1 MSKNYY
7 GINSLFQAPTGVN
20 NIQDEG
26 EVLMDTEANIDFING
41 INNGLSSIN
50 NLTNE
55 DIELIKEGKKIEVDE
70 ELAKDM
76 TEEEKEEIENKNFIE
91 NSEIPF
97 LTKVNEG
104 SFISAER
111 DIRIERNKR
120 RLKEP
125 VRIRDPKSRSAYDI
139 IGELYD
145 YKDKDLKGHKLD
157 LFCKYKDMIDF
168 LLQAIEY
175 MHIEKKIDCYLGISL
190 GILYLKDLIDREVM
204 DDDVYIELI
213 DDIKYYINKSLEFNN
228 IDTNEIEIP
237 DTIKVIKATT
247 GVREAKN
254 EGQLRINSL
263 IKPMKSIDEII
274 YKSAIIGMIQS
285 IHDAEELSASEVIN
299 LIEEIEYENMNSKR
313 GVFNTLSKILERVK
327 DDTIA
332 QRIGLMVGD
341 YVLRQPWL
349 TCEQRKQIM
358 SSIIPYIEN
367 GEIEK
372 SLKARGEN
380 WKDYLKG
387 YLIAIYHGSNPCI
400 LDDYVLLS
408 DNNVPLIN
416 AKDIKILDDMGKVF
430 KRICKAS
437 EIEIKDFEMF
447 K

>member
-1 MSKNYY
+1 MADLSSLNLVKGKKRFKILSIDGG
-7 GINSLFQAPTGVN
+7 GIKGLYSA
-20 NIQDEG
+20 
-26 EVLMDTEANIDFING
+26 EVL
-41 INNGLSSIN
+41 
-50 NLTNE
+50 
-55 DIELIKEGKKIEVDE
+55 
-70 ELAKDM
+70 AKF
-76 TEEEKEEIENKNFIE
+76 EEIYQCR
-91 NSEIPF
+91 
-97 LTKVNEG
+97 
-104 SFISAER
+104 IS
-111 DIRIERNKR
+111 DHFDLICGT
-120 RLKEP
+120 
-125 VRIRDPKSRSAYDI
+125 STGGI
-139 IGELYD
+139 I
-145 YKDKDLKGHKLD
+145 
-157 LFCKYKDMIDF
+157 
-168 LLQAIEY
+168 A
-175 MHIEKKIDCYLGISL
+175 LGISL